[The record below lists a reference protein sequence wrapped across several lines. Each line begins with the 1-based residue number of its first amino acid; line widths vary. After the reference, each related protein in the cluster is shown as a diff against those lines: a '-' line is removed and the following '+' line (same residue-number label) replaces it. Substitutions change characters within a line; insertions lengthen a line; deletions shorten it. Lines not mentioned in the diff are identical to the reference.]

1 MTQVDVELVQR
12 LWPHPRSVELKIFF
26 SFGSDQEASVV
37 SVDFAKILA
46 KRTISVTPLSML
58 HLTNRCGGVGYEHSA
73 HKSLIDTVIQSE
85 QTGRSSIKVNKN
97 REVRV

>member
-1 MTQVDVELVQR
+1 MALAAPAVSRMKD
-12 LWPHPRSVELKIFF
+12 FF
-26 SFGSDQEASVV
+26 LFGSDQHASVV

-58 HLTNRCGGVGYEHSA
+58 HLTNCCGGVGYEHSA

-85 QTGRSSIKVNKN
+85 QG
-97 REVRV
+97 EAA